1 MTEWEPDEP
10 PEPTTDADVTANSDS
25 DGERA
30 ISDRCLGIAV
40 LTIATERSLATDA
53 AGEAIATALEAA
65 GHELATREHIGSDH
79 DRVQSIVSR
88 LIDRD
93 DVDLVVTAGAT
104 SVEPSDVTIEAVE
117 PLLDKRLTAFDELFT
132 RLAYDEVGTRVVAA
146 RTVAGVADGVPVFC
160 LPGNEGATRLGFEDI
175 VLPEA
180 IHLVNLA
187 REDRN
192 GDRWA
197 VDEDDAE
204 RKTESVYARWA
215 DVEPADDA
223 ASTDGGE

>member
-1 MTEWEPDEP
+1 MTETERNGRTDPECDDTLPARDDE
-10 PEPTTDADVTANSDS
+10 
-25 DGERA
+25 
-30 ISDRCLGIAV
+30 RCLGIAV

-53 AGEAIATALEAA
+53 AGEAIATALETA
-65 GHELATREHIGSDH
+65 GHELATREHLGSDH

-88 LIDRD
+88 MIDRD

-117 PLLDKRLTAFDELFT
+117 PLLDKRMTAFDELFT

-146 RTVAGVADGVPVFC
+146 RTVAGVADSVPVFC

-175 VLPEA
+175 ILPEA
-180 IHLVNLA
+180 LHLVDLA
-187 REDRN
+187 REDRDEDRWAVHEDGSDSDPEPV

-197 VDEDDAE
+197 AEPEDVD
-204 RKTESVYARWA
+204 
-215 DVEPADDA
+215 
-223 ASTDGGE
+223 ASTGGE